1 MKLRINEE
9 LILDVQ
15 QRLSLADYPLMVYHR
30 GVHYVS
36 PAIFSLLRTDT
47 LAMLRALRRALR
59 RVNLAKAM
67 TTDRVVAALMGTP
80 PIPTQFLSEIEAA
93 GVFEDPLERIQSE
106 APGVKQLF
114 PGYPPAE

>member
-47 LAMLRALRRALR
+47 LAMLRALRR
-59 RVNLAKAM
+59 VNLSKAL
-67 TTDRVVAALMGTP
+67 TTDRAVAALMGTP
-80 PIPTQFLSEIEAA
+80 PIPTRFLSEIEAA